1 MAKQSSDENILG
13 LVWDAYGTRRQGP
26 QAMAQRQRARLAQ
39 MTAFARAN
47 SPYYREL
54 YNGLPGRVEDPTL
67 LPFTDKKKLM
77 ASFDN
82 WVTDR
87 EVTIEKARAFISNPD
102 LAGGQFLGKYLL
114 AATSGTT
121 GVPGIF
127 LLDDRWWAVN
137 LALSARMMTTWLTAG
152 DFIKIIARG
161 MRTATPIATGGH
173 FIQFASTARQ
183 QQAGS
188 RHAQTHRVFSV
199 QRPLPELVA
208 GLNAYSPAI
217 LKGYTSVISLL
228 ASEQEAGRLHIK
240 PVLVIPEGERL
251 SEEEFIRIARV
262 FRGKV
267 RSQYGST
274 EAGVAAYGCA
284 EGWFHVDSDWIVLEP
299 VDIDYKPVPA
309 GVQSHTVLISNLANR
324 VQPVLRYDLGDGILQ
339 RPDPCPC
346 GDRLPAIRV
355 QGRAADVL
363 IFPVAYGERISISPL
378 ALGTLVDRALE
389 VELFQIVQTAP
400 TNLRVRLKPADGSD
414 PERVWQS
421 VRAEITR
428 FLADNNLDHVTVER
442 GDESPEQSPGGKYRE
457 IIPLRG
463 E

>member
-1 MAKQSSDENILG
+1 M
-13 LVWDAYGTRRQGP
+13 
-26 QAMAQRQRARLAQ
+26 
-39 MTAFARAN
+39 
-47 SPYYREL
+47 
-54 YNGLPGRVEDPTL
+54 
-67 LPFTDKKKLM
+67 
-77 ASFDN
+77 
-82 WVTDR
+82 
-87 EVTIEKARAFISNPD
+87 
-102 LAGGQFLGKYLL
+102 
-114 AATSGTT
+114 
-121 GVPGIF
+121 
-127 LLDDRWWAVN
+127 
-137 LALSARMMTTWLTAG
+137 
-152 DFIKIIARG
+152 
-161 MRTATPIATGGH
+161 
-173 FIQFASTARQ
+173 
-183 QQAGS
+183 
-188 RHAQTHRVFSV
+188 
-199 QRPLPELVA
+199 
-208 GLNAYSPAI
+208 
-217 LKGYTSVISLL
+217 
-228 ASEQEAGRLHIK
+228 
-240 PVLVIPEGERL
+240 
-251 SEEEFIRIARV
+251 
-262 FRGKV
+262 
-267 RSQYGST
+267 
-274 EAGVAAYGCA
+274 
-284 EGWFHVDSDWIVLEP
+284 
-299 VDIDYKPVPA
+299 PA